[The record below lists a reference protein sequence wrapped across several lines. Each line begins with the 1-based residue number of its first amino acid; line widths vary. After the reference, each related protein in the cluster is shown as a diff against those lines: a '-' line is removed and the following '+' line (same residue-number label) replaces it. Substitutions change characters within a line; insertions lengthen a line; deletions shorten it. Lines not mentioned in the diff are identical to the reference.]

1 MDIGRLSMNMSMIDT
16 SSKVGVAMLSKTMDT
31 NEAMGQGIVKMIDSA
46 AASMEHSVN
55 PAVGGNFDVRV

>member
-16 SSKVGVAMLSKTMDT
+16 TSKVGVAMLSKAMDS
-31 NEAMGQGIVKMIDSA
+31 NEAMGQGIVKMMDA
-46 AASMEHSVN
+46 AAMENSVN

>member
-1 MDIGRLSMNMSMIDT
+1 MDIAGLSMNMSMIDT

-31 NEAMGQGIVKMIDSA
+31 NEALGQGIVKMIDA
-46 AASMEHSVN
+46 AAMEQSVN

>member
-31 NEAMGQGIVKMIDSA
+31 NEAMGQGIVRMINDA
-46 AASMEHSVN
+46 PSMERSVN
-55 PAVGGNFDVRV
+55 PGVGANFDMRV